1 MGPTASTAVGFGAR
15 LPAVECSPSKSRD
28 LNISVLSFLIWKMG
42 HDCNASLRGFKAAAH
57 GEGSVEG
64 AVMNAF
70 NRQELPQGQGDS
82 PPHCSALL
90 PSCSAG
96 ALALRQE
103 PSLSSSAAAGQGRAQ
118 RRTGSALGGRQKQRS
133 LHSKQSL
140 HTLLRLWEREAA

>member
-70 NRQELPQGQGDS
+70 NRRELPQGQGD
-82 PPHCSALL
+82 PRPTAV
-90 PSCSAG
+90 PSCLPAV
-96 ALALRQE
+96 QE
-103 PSLSSSAAAGQGRAQ
+103 P
-118 RRTGSALGGRQKQRS
+118 
-133 LHSKQSL
+133 
-140 HTLLRLWEREAA
+140 

>member
-15 LPAVECSPSKSRD
+15 LPALECSPSKSRD

-42 HDCNASLRGFKAAAH
+42 HDCNASFRGFKAAAH

-70 NRQELPQGQGDS
+70 NGQELPQGQGV
-82 PPHCSALL
+82 PCPTA
-90 PSCSAG
+90 AG
-96 ALALRQE
+96 ASALRQE
-103 PSLSSSAAAGQGRAQ
+103 PSLASSAAAGQGRAQ
-118 RRTGSALGGRQKQRS
+118 RRTGSALAGRQMQRS